1 VSAFS
6 PEQWQEISPYL
17 DHALSLSEQ
26 QRVEWLSNFRAQHPD
41 LADLVEQLV
50 NETWRVI

>member
-1 VSAFS
+1 MPTLS

-26 QRVEWLSNFRAQHPD
+26 ERSGTVLGFPR
-41 LADLVEQLV
+41 
-50 NETWRVI
+50 TTI